1 MNKCFFNVLPPDK
14 YSVNTDSFYL
24 DFALFKNVRKVCNV
38 GIYQFFLNLIQHS
51 DF

>member
-38 GIYQFFLNLIQHS
+38 GIYQFF
-51 DF
+51 